1 MLTEQKIRKYIK
13 KILLEEAEVTSRPG
27 RGGYKKE
34 IRDAG
39 ALAKTNPTELMR
51 RLKITPVND
60 DSDIKRLNS
69 VLVQA
74 TSGTDAMGA
83 VYGDPSPR
91 KDNSTG
97 LEGIRVP
104 VKIITPRDARKY
116 LEHTVSGAQAA
127 RYSVFDKVIQVEIL
141 GNDILVY
148 FSDRPYSWGVKAAVR
163 RKKKPAQDPRPTSQ
177 EETAGIEETEIIGE
191 PDVSPDRSTPKKEIS
206 LAGVSGVMTPLGTG
220 PSYPNKEPNA
230 RKTPAQVAGAAFG
243 GAKLAKRKK

>member
-13 KILLEEAEVTSRPG
+13 RILLEEAEVTSRPG

-51 RLKITPVND
+51 RLKINPTSE

-69 VLVQA
+69 VLQQA
-74 TSGTDAMGA
+74 TSGTDAMSA

-91 KDNSTG
+91 KDRTTG

-104 VKIITPRDARKY
+104 VKIIPPRDARKY
-116 LEHTVSGAQAA
+116 LEHTVAGAQAA
-127 RYSVFDKVIQVEIL
+127 RYSVFDKIIQVEIL
-141 GNDILVY
+141 GDDILVY

-163 RKKKPAQDPRPTSQ
+163 KKKQPAPPPEPQ
-177 EETAGIEETEIIGE
+177 EEVTHADEAEIIGE
-191 PDVSPDRSTPKKEIS
+191 PDIAPERTQSKKEIS
-206 LAGVSGVMTPLGTG
+206 FGGVSGVMTPLGTG
-220 PSYPNKEPNA
+220 PSYPDKETGT
-230 RKTPAQVAGAAFG
+230 RKTPAQAAGSAFG
-243 GAKLAKRKK
+243 NAKPIKTSK